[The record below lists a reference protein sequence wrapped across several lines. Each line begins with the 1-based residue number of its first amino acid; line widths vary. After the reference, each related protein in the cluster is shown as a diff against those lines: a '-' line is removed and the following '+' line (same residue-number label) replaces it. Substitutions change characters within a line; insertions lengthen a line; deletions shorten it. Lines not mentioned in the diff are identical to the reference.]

1 MASYAKNADDI
12 AEDVKGTARAASA
25 RVQDAANSLA
35 DTGRRVQENAQAVGE
50 NVKGAIDKSL
60 RDQPLT
66 TLAAAAA
73 IGFVLGALWKSS

>member
-1 MASYAKNADDI
+1 MASYAKNADDM

-25 RVQDAANSLA
+25 RVQEAANSLA